1 MSDLLVLTIG
11 IIGAGIGGEIF
22 LRGLVGI
29 AHSLRVSAG
38 IVAVTF
44 AAFATSSPELAVGIG
59 AAWAGKPQ
67 ISLGDVLGS
76 SIINVALVLGL
87 VLAVS
92 GIPSRRESIRR
103 DFIAAAGAPL
113 ILGFLMLDGVLSRWD
128 GLILLAVFFYW
139 VSAVVME
146 ARKQR
151 NAAEQVPGNW
161 QGWAS
166 VAYSLSGLVLLVIS
180 ARFVVQGAKGIALSL
195 GIGEFIVGAVIVA
208 VGTSIPELATVV
220 ISQWRKHEGVGL
232 GTILGSNVFNS
243 YFILAIVAI
252 IFPVVIDR
260 REVIITL
267 AFGLATVTLILPSR
281 SGWISRGRGVLL
293 LALYAAY
300 TTLILLR

>member
-1 MSDLLVLTIG
+1 MSDLLILTIG
-11 IIGAGIGGEIF
+11 IIGAGIGGELF
-22 LRGLVGI
+22 VRGLVGV
-29 AHSLRVSAG
+29 AGFLRVSAG

-59 AAWAGKPQ
+59 AALSGKPQ

-87 VLAVS
+87 MLAIW
-92 GIPSRRESIRR
+92 GMQSRRESIKR
-103 DFIAAAGAPL
+103 DYLVSAGAPL
-113 ILGFLMLDGVLSRWD
+113 TLGFLMFDGVLSRWD
-128 GLILLAVFFYW
+128 GLLLLAVFFYW

-166 VAYSLSGLVLLVIS
+166 VVYSLSGLVLLVVS
-180 ARFVVQGAKGIALSL
+180 AQYVVQGAKGIAFYL

-220 ISQWRKHEGVGL
+220 ISRWRKHEGVGL
-232 GTILGSNVFNS
+232 GTILGSNIFNS
-243 YFILAIVAI
+243 YFIIAIVAI
-252 IFPVVIDR
+252 IFPIAIDR
-260 REVIITL
+260 REVMTTL
-267 AFGLATVTLILPSR
+267 AFGLATVALVFPSR
-281 SGWISRGRGVLL
+281 NGRIGRGRGLLL
-293 LALYAAY
+293 LALYIFY
-300 TTLILLR
+300 VILIFP